1 MLLKQQLKSS
11 PLQIQIILPNNNA
24 SGFYNLLNRPA
35 WYMEHFIPAFDSWR
49 KEHQGIILLAEIR
62 KIFNRDYLC
71 RIESTASGAWGN
83 NTRFW
88 MA

>member
-35 WYMEHFIPAFDSWR
+35 WYMEHFIPAFDSWQKNI
-49 KEHQGIILLAEIR
+49 KE
-62 KIFNRDYLC
+62 
-71 RIESTASGAWGN
+71 
-83 NTRFW
+83 
-88 MA
+88 

>member
-11 PLQIQIILPNNNA
+11 PLQIQIILPNNDA

-49 KEHQGIILLAEIR
+49 KNIKE
-62 KIFNRDYLC
+62 
-71 RIESTASGAWGN
+71 
-83 NTRFW
+83 
-88 MA
+88 